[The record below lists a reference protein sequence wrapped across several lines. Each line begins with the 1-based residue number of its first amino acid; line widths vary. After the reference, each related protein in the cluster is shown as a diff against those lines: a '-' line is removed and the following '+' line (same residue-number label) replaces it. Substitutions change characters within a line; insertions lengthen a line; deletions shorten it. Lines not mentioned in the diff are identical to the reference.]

1 MKSIRITVLGAAAAA
16 LSMPAGLSFQSAAQ
30 ATSETSS
37 DTEACQCSCD
47 ICVAKHGAKVEEQQA
62 KAPNLPDA
70 PVDIDAEV
78 ARILATDLGEVEL
91 LVKPAADVGV
101 TAAGVAKLV
110 EVEEVP
116 SASSDERGYMGIS
129 AGGDEEGGGALVGSV
144 SPGSPAEKA
153 GLRAGDRIV
162 AAEEM
167 PLDSFEDLVAAVIDL
182 KVGETASLEIER
194 GNDELKLD
202 VVLGKRDVLAPVVA
216 TIVEFDEATGAL
228 QQIGYSGEVEEE
240 VEEEVE
246 ITLPSSSPTL
256 LIAPEGDEKGNTFT
270 FEPSGEGA
278 GAPELRSRIVVVEKE
293 VEEKSAAGGV
303 ELRWSTDPGQIHQH
317 SDALP
322 EGYVEIYTRRERR
335 PSAPVEDAL
344 RARMAELEAEVAE
357 LSKVV
362 AELRAELNRR
372 NPR

>member
-16 LSMPAGLSFQSAAQ
+16 LSMPVGLSFQSAAQ
-30 ATSETSS
+30 ASS
-37 DTEACQCSCD
+37 DTEACQCGCD
-47 ICVAKHGAKVEEQQA
+47 ICVAKHGTKAEEQPA
-62 KAPNLPDA
+62 KALNLPDA
-70 PVDIDAEV
+70 PVDIEAEV
-78 ARILATDLGEVEL
+78 ARILATDLGKVEL
-91 LVKPAADVGV
+91 LVKPAAGVGV
-101 TAAGVAKLV
+101 TAAGVAELV

-116 SASSDERGYMGIS
+116 LASSGERGYMGIS

-194 GNDELKLD
+194 GNEELKLD
-202 VVLGKRDVLAPVVA
+202 VVLGKREVLTPALA
-216 TIVEFDEATGAL
+216 TIVEVDEASGAL

-256 LIAPEGDEKGNTFT
+256 LFVAEGDEKGNTFT

-278 GAPELRSRIVVVEKE
+278 GAPELRSRIVVEKE
-293 VEEKSAAGGV
+293 VEKKSASDGV

-335 PSAPVEDAL
+335 PSAPAEDAL